1 MADEAADLSSRLFHW
16 QRSARA
22 VTGVLELGVFKGRYL
37 SLLASLAQGTGAPV
51 VGVDAFTSRVGE
63 QIPGPDREYARD
75 AVLATVQAL
84 APGSA
89 PPTLIVAFTA
99 NVDAGTLR
107 GLSPRG
113 YSFISVDA
121 GHLAADVAAD
131 LALVGQLT
139 AERTVVAADD
149 VFNPQTP
156 GVMEGLCR
164 HFAADPGT
172 VLAPFAWAGN
182 KLFLCHRETHAT
194 LLAHVRGLLDDP
206 DAPSYIAKSRAAHA
220 HNQRLG
226 FAPSLFGYE
235 VLAFEWA

>member
-1 MADEAADLSSRLFHW
+1 M
-16 QRSARA
+16 RA
-22 VTGVLELGVFKGRYL
+22 VTGVLELGVFRGRYL
-37 SLLASLAQGTGAPV
+37 SLLASLAQGTGAPI

-63 QIPGPDREYARD
+63 QIPRADRDYARD
-75 AVLATVQAL
+75 VALATVKAL
-84 APGSA
+84 APGAA

-99 NVDAGTLR
+99 DVDVGTLR
-107 GLSPRG
+107 GLSPGG

-121 GHLAADVAAD
+121 GHLAADVATD

-139 AERTVVAADD
+139 TERTVIADD

-182 KLFLCHRETHAT
+182 KLFLCHREMHPT
-194 LLAHVRGLLDDP
+194 LLAHVHGLLDDP
-206 DAPSYIAKSRAAHA
+206 AVPPYIARSRMVHA

-235 VLAFEWA
+235 VFAFEWM